1 MSKPS
6 QAALSLTLL
15 LTFLFQ
21 GSAEAQIFKNKLK
34 RENQEL
40 RARVDSLKKALTE
53 LKEASQHKDSIADEM
68 IGIYEENTVRTAAG
82 LSPEDYTQ
90 EVTDSLLSIW
100 YLHRQA
106 RQNEEGT
113 GYAMDSVRFTSNVPD
128 NELKARLEKMNSF
141 ITLPYNETVR
151 NYMVL
156 YSEKM
161 PTKMSA
167 ILGLCQYYMPIFEE
181 TFSKYNL
188 PDELKYMAII
198 ESALNPV
205 AVSRAGAKGMWQFMF
220 RTAKLYG
227 LEIDSYVDERLDPFK
242 SADAA
247 ARYLTDSYN
256 VFGDWSLAISSY
268 NCGSGNIIK
277 AIRRNGGKRDF
288 WSVYDYLPRE
298 TRGYV
303 PAFVGAMY
311 AIRYSK
317 EYGLVPAD
325 MRMPAQIDTFE
336 IRRNLHFKQ
345 INELV
350 GIPMEELR
358 NLNPQYIKDVIPGSG
373 KTYILR
379 IPYNYSNDFLANED
393 SLYTYKA
400 AEYLNPQTLLCERR
414 SDAEYSG
421 GVITYKVKKGD
432 TLGKIAARYHVTVNQ
447 LKKWNHL
454 RTTTLSIGQKIRI
467 YKGGPAPA
475 KTSSSSGKSSSPG
488 SSSPTDYTTY
498 TVKAGDSLYSISRQ
512 FPGTTPE
519 KIMKLNG
526 INANIKPG
534 MKLRIPR

>member
-1 MSKPS
+1 MSKAS

-68 IGIYEENTVRTAAG
+68 IGVYEENTVRTAAG

-227 LEIDSYVDERLDPFK
+227 LDRLL
-242 SADAA
+242 
-247 ARYLTDSYN
+247 R
-256 VFGDWSLAISSY
+256 G
-268 NCGSGNIIK
+268 
-277 AIRRNGGKRDF
+277 
-288 WSVYDYLPRE
+288 RE
-298 TRGYV
+298 T
-303 PAFVGAMY
+303 
-311 AIRYSK
+311 
-317 EYGLVPAD
+317 
-325 MRMPAQIDTFE
+325 
-336 IRRNLHFKQ
+336 
-345 INELV
+345 
-350 GIPMEELR
+350 
-358 NLNPQYIKDVIPGSG
+358 
-373 KTYILR
+373 
-379 IPYNYSNDFLANED
+379 
-393 SLYTYKA
+393 
-400 AEYLNPQTLLCERR
+400 
-414 SDAEYSG
+414 
-421 GVITYKVKKGD
+421 
-432 TLGKIAARYHVTVNQ
+432 
-447 LKKWNHL
+447 
-454 RTTTLSIGQKIRI
+454 
-467 YKGGPAPA
+467 
-475 KTSSSSGKSSSPG
+475 
-488 SSSPTDYTTY
+488 
-498 TVKAGDSLYSISRQ
+498 
-512 FPGTTPE
+512 
-519 KIMKLNG
+519 
-526 INANIKPG
+526 
-534 MKLRIPR
+534 